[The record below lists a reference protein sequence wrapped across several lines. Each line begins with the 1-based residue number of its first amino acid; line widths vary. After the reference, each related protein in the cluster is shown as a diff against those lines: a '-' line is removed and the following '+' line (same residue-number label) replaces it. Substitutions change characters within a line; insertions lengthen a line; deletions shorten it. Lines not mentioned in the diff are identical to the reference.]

1 MVFGGLASSY
11 GHGSSQGR
19 VLFRITQLLLSLYAP
34 CGCADELLSCNIRGG
49 FGNLNIKYCSEMQEG
64 QH

>member
-1 MVFGGLASSY
+1 MGFGGLASSY
-11 GHGSSQGR
+11 GRGSGHDR
-19 VLFRITQLLLSLYAP
+19 VLFRITQLLLSLCAP
-34 CGCADELLSCNIRGG
+34 CGCADELLSYNIRGG